1 MVDVLITEDI
11 KGQAVEELKEKYD
24 VVFEPDLW
32 QSPEALKKAIKNCK
46 AILVRNQ
53 TKVTK
58 EIIEAAPS
66 LKVIGRAGAGLD
78 NIDLEAAS
86 RSGKVV
92 AYTPE
97 QNSISVA
104 ELAMGMIISLA
115 RKICAAD
122 KDTKSGNWNRHHFT
136 GCELY
141 GKILGIVGMG
151 RIGYRT
157 ALRAKAFGMTII
169 AHDEYAN
176 PDATP
181 LSELQAAL
189 VSFEELLCRSDFVSC
204 HLPLTPQTIDCFDYK
219 KFSLMKPTAFF
230 INTSRGEVVDEKG
243 LITAL
248 EEGKIA
254 GSALD
259 VRKKEPCVIDALSA
273 MDNVILTPHIAAF
286 TNEGQNRVVASICK
300 DISAVIE
307 GKPAKNFF
315 NFATPSAAD

>member
-1 MVDVLITEDI
+1 MVDILITEDI
-11 KGQAVEELKEKYD
+11 KGQAVEALKKEYE
-24 VVFEPDLW
+24 VVFEPELW
-32 QSPEALKKAIKNCK
+32 QSPEALKKAIKSCK

-53 TKVTK
+53 TRVTK
-58 EIIEAAPS
+58 EIIQAAPS
-66 LKVIGRAGAGLD
+66 LKIIGRAGAGLD

-86 RSGKVV
+86 KAGKVV
-92 AYTPE
+92 SYTPE

-104 ELAMGMIISLA
+104 ELAMGMMLSLA

-122 KDTKSGNWNRHHFT
+122 KDTKAGNWNRHYFT

-141 GKILGIVGMG
+141 GKTLGIVGMG

-181 LSELQAAL
+181 LSELKASL

-248 EEGKIA
+248 EQDKIA
-254 GSALD
+254 GAAID
-259 VRKKEPCVIDALSA
+259 VRKTEPCEIDALST

-286 TNEGQNRVVASICK
+286 TNEGQNRVVESVCK
-300 DISAVIE
+300 DIRAVIE
-307 GKPAKNFF
+307 GKSAKNFF
-315 NFATPSAAD
+315 NFATPGVEI